1 MYKIIDSC
9 YYFIGDIMENS
20 LIEIINSIDTKDY
33 KVFIERIKESLKSNN
48 ENNYYV
54 GANNLNGAKIS
65 KTLSTRSEFLDKQE
79 ISMQSD
85 LMDIRRQVVGN
96 VDDAYIELM
105 NKIKKSEFCDFEH
118 LCYLVYETVTD
129 YFGYN
134 YNLEKR
140 LQIFK
145 TIDEVHNKIR
155 GLSPWPT
162 ATAVLGGKKVKL
174 HSSEKT
180 ELKGGAPGEITV
192 SHGEMLV
199 ACKDGKLLKILELQP
214 EGKKRMS
221 AEAFLLGHKIQSGDS
236 FK

>member
-1 MYKIIDSC
+1 MLMNEGLDTGDILIYEKLPIDENMTAGELHDKLSLLGADVLSKTIRALLDDSLKPIKQNDDESC
-9 YYFIGDIMENS
+9 YSPM
-20 LIEIINSIDTKDY
+20 LTKALCPIDFT
-33 KVFIERIKESLKSNN
+33 
-48 ENNYYV
+48 
-54 GANNLNGAKIS
+54 
-65 KTLSTRSEFLDKQE
+65 
-79 ISMQSD
+79 
-85 LMDIRRQVVGN
+85 
-96 VDDAYIELM
+96 
-105 NKIKKSEFCDFEH
+105 
-118 LCYLVYETVTD
+118 
-129 YFGYN
+129 
-134 YNLEKR
+134 
-140 LQIFK
+140 K

-180 ELKGGAPGEITV
+180 ELKGGAPGEINV

-214 EGKKRMS
+214 DGKKRMS

>member
-1 MYKIIDSC
+1 MS
-9 YYFIGDIMENS
+9 YF
-20 LIEIINSIDTKDY
+20 L
-33 KVFIERIKESLKSNN
+33 LKSTT
-48 ENNYYV
+48 V
-54 GANNLNGAKIS
+54 FVLVANAASFGPVLLHPTQKYA
-65 KTLSTRSEFLDKQE
+65 T
-79 ISMQSD
+79 
-85 LMDIRRQVVGN
+85 
-96 VDDAYIELM
+96 M

>member
-1 MYKIIDSC
+1 MPKNTRYRRRRLW
-9 YYFIGDIMENS
+9 YF
-20 LIEIINSIDTKDY
+20 T
-33 KVFIERIKESLKSNN
+33 
-48 ENNYYV
+48 
-54 GANNLNGAKIS
+54 
-65 KTLSTRSEFLDKQE
+65 
-79 ISMQSD
+79 
-85 LMDIRRQVVGN
+85 
-96 VDDAYIELM
+96 
-105 NKIKKSEFCDFEH
+105 
-118 LCYLVYETVTD
+118 
-129 YFGYN
+129 
-134 YNLEKR
+134 
-140 LQIFK
+140 K